1 MGTSLPTPVRPVR
14 MQKSTSEDL
23 TCVPTDGFIGTDRL
37 QAFVQSQRL
46 QAASEQTQSAQL
58 NMTIQV
64 QLQEP
69 REIVVPPATIQMP
82 GRLNVFEDS
91 VTDPSIE
98 IHDLKTLA
106 PSGVF
111 LASALT
117 ENDGSSRTCLRAL
130 EPYTWINESLS
141 TQPCDLWLLINS
153 NGTSMEQLSCED
165 EGCTLRPAHM
175 ADQCLTFITGPVA
188 ETAGRP
194 SGGWSLAPCQNTSAS
209 SYQSQ
214 AFDYTSL
221 AGSNGRFC
229 VQTLNGL
236 EGCFDT
242 LVMEVISQLYYG
254 RPTYTPLVV
263 GVPPLNCSGFVDMMA
278 LPEENLTLNENVTD
292 FQLARDRCMG
302 SLSCEYIFDP
312 VGIID
317 PAPDC
322 IKELVVNYTCPNHE
336 MFQSSTLVYPG
347 QAASMR
353 IQCPVTFLP
362 SVEPLAVH
370 GSLGSG
376 SFLLHSSIDMRRL
389 RQLTSCP
396 SSWRPEINATLPM
409 ESFETLVDG
418 GRSSEFCI
426 IGAPVALSEFAQHL
440 RYLPASHWS
449 GSEPVRL
456 MLTAADD
463 PSVVHGTAESWAV
476 VERKNDHPN
485 ITAHQ
490 LEFQV
495 RIGESL
501 LLSGI
506 NISDADMGDG
516 TKWMTLLVATSIG
529 RLYLDP
535 SFLLAP
541 LGTLE
546 PLQGRL
552 DGDFAL
558 RVRGSGH
565 DLQAFVDNLRFASEA
580 PAKPSLATRPLNASE
595 TEAIISYVLSDTITP
610 QAGALRRHQVA
621 GKVVDPETDE
631 PVQGVEV
638 VLIAQDTWHDYLGYN
653 LATGCSRELLGW
665 TVADCKSYA
674 EQQGHPG
681 FTYGLSSTGGAQACC
696 FKSEDVDLILMN
708 LVADLNVNVYI
719 FQPGGYF
726 VRTTTSALGMYTA
739 LMPTGPADIYFTKAL
754 RNTRNLSIVVNDNI
768 QVGGAA
774 DIYLPALN
782 VVTIW
787 RFEVDW
793 ISTAPVDLDAHA
805 FDAWNC
811 HVYFANRLCQHDG
824 SHGLTVTLT
833 RSSRDLLIG
842 KEIITVHQW
851 PCDSTQATIGGYR
864 DIWSCLAYFWVQIFS
879 LHTFADVQGK
889 VSIFRQSILV
899 QEVQLP
905 ADNAANDFWVGF
917 VLDWDTSAVY
927 LSANE
932 TGTSQLAETF
942 LGGRYELPPV
952 RQVRRLEESESVRI
966 LSGTCGDGYRE
977 SSEACD
983 DGNLDAGDGC
993 SESPDRQDII
1003 ASMRLLWILEILQT

>member
-1 MGTSLPTPVRPVR
+1 MEFSGSTAEVQDFLTAPWLSRHTIIETLPRKGFGLCVRKGYQRLFGVHAW
-14 MQKSTSEDL
+14 EFGHDGDL
-23 TCVPTDGFIGTDRL
+23 TYVPTDGFIGTDRL

-69 REIVVPPATIQMP
+69 R
-82 GRLNVFEDS
+82 VFEDS

-106 PSGVF
+106 PSGVP

-141 TQPCDLWLLINS
+141 TQHFGQTDQILGTLRSHVIDMTIPRMPCDLWLLINS

-175 ADQCLTFITGPVA
+175 ADQCLTFITGPV
-188 ETAGRP
+188 
-194 SGGWSLAPCQNTSAS
+194 SALHMDWELVGT
-209 SYQSQ
+209 

-396 SSWRPEINATLPM
+396 SPEINATLPM
-409 ESFETLVDG
+409 ESFETLVD
-418 GRSSEFCI
+418 
-426 IGAPVALSEFAQHL
+426 GAPVALSEFAQHL

-490 LEFQV
+490 LEFQ
-495 RIGESL
+495 
-501 LLSGI
+501 
-506 NISDADMGDG
+506 
-516 TKWMTLLVATSIG
+516 VATSIG

-754 RNTRNLSIVVNDNI
+754 RNTRNLSIVVTGNVNDNI

-864 DIWSCLAYFWVQIFS
+864 DIWSCS
-879 LHTFADVQGK
+879 LQRF
-889 VSIFRQSILV
+889 
-899 QEVQLP
+899 
-905 ADNAANDFWVGF
+905 
-917 VLDWDTSAVY
+917 
-927 LSANE
+927 
-932 TGTSQLAETF
+932 
-942 LGGRYELPPV
+942 
-952 RQVRRLEESESVRI
+952 
-966 LSGTCGDGYRE
+966 
-977 SSEACD
+977 
-983 DGNLDAGDGC
+983 
-993 SESPDRQDII
+993 
-1003 ASMRLLWILEILQT
+1003 

>member
-23 TCVPTDGFIGTDRL
+23 TYVPTDGFIGTDRL

-69 REIVVPPATIQMP
+69 R
-82 GRLNVFEDS
+82 VFEDS

-106 PSGVF
+106 PSGVP

-141 TQPCDLWLLINS
+141 TQHFGQTDQILGTLRSHVIDMTIPRMPCDLWLLINS

-175 ADQCLTFITGPVA
+175 ADQCLTFITGPV
-188 ETAGRP
+188 
-194 SGGWSLAPCQNTSAS
+194 SALHMDWELVGT
-209 SYQSQ
+209 

-347 QAASMR
+347 QEQMVTDTDVETDYGSEQPSSPTSPTSPTSTNTEVHIRLDEEQPKTLTKNQKRQLEEELNELGEQDQAMWSQLQSTPR
-353 IQCPVTFLP
+353 RGRPVTFLP

-376 SFLLHSSIDMRRL
+376 SFLLQSSIDMRRL

-396 SSWRPEINATLPM
+396 SPEINATLPM
-409 ESFETLVDG
+409 ESFETLVD
-418 GRSSEFCI
+418 
-426 IGAPVALSEFAQHL
+426 GAPVALSEFAQHL

-490 LEFQV
+490 LEFQ
-495 RIGESL
+495 
-501 LLSGI
+501 
-506 NISDADMGDG
+506 
-516 TKWMTLLVATSIG
+516 VATSIG

-754 RNTRNLSIVVNDNI
+754 RNTRNLSIVVTGNVNDNI

-864 DIWSCLAYFWVQIFS
+864 DIWSCS
-879 LHTFADVQGK
+879 LQRF
-889 VSIFRQSILV
+889 
-899 QEVQLP
+899 
-905 ADNAANDFWVGF
+905 
-917 VLDWDTSAVY
+917 
-927 LSANE
+927 
-932 TGTSQLAETF
+932 
-942 LGGRYELPPV
+942 
-952 RQVRRLEESESVRI
+952 
-966 LSGTCGDGYRE
+966 
-977 SSEACD
+977 
-983 DGNLDAGDGC
+983 
-993 SESPDRQDII
+993 
-1003 ASMRLLWILEILQT
+1003 